1 MKKSLLLYG
10 SVFSILINIFQIVNA
25 SNILKRS
32 EEVSTISKKELK
44 KAKDSIATLLEN
56 DTFSLAN
63 NENAQVYYFEY
74 DLKALQNKVKDDLNA
89 FNADKKG
96 NKYVSYDQIGDN
108 PFLINNI
115 KILNHRWIIANFSD
129 GKVWGEVLIK
139 YFHNVDKPTEFETVE
154 TLIYQET
161 LK

>member
-1 MKKSLLLYG
+1 MKRNLLFYG
-10 SVFSILINIFQIVNA
+10 LVFSVLINIFQMVN
-25 SNILKRS
+25 SSRILKRS

-44 KAKDSIATLLEN
+44 KAQDSIVKLL
-56 DTFSLAN
+56 DDDKFSLDH
-63 NENAQVYYFEY
+63 NEYAQEYYFDHNLN
-74 DLKALQNKVKDDLNA
+74 DLKAKIKEDLMA
-89 FNADKKG
+89 FNADKRG

-108 PFLINNI
+108 PFLINSV

-129 GKVWGEVLIK
+129 GKAWGEVLIK
-139 YFHNVDKPTEFETVE
+139 YFVNEDKSTDFETVE

>member
-1 MKKSLLLYG
+1 MKKNLLLYG
-10 SVFSILINIFQIVNA
+10 LVFSVLINIFQMVN
-25 SNILKRS
+25 SSSILKRS

-44 KAKDSIATLLEN
+44 KAKDSIVKLVEN
-56 DTFSLAN
+56 DRFSLDN
-63 NENAQVYYFEY
+63 NEYAQEYYFEHN
-74 DLKALQNKVKDDLNA
+74 LKALQTKVKEDLMA

-96 NKYVSYDQIGDN
+96 NKYVSYEQIGEN
-108 PFLINNI
+108 PFLINSV

-139 YFHNVDKPTEFETVE
+139 YFHNTDKPTEFETVE

-161 LK
+161 LN

>member
-1 MKKSLLLYG
+1 MKRNLLFYG
-10 SVFSILINIFQIVNA
+10 LVFSVLINIFQMVN
-25 SNILKRS
+25 SSRILKRS

-44 KAKDSIATLLEN
+44 KAQDSIVKLL
-56 DTFSLAN
+56 DDDKFSLDH
-63 NENAQVYYFEY
+63 NEYAQEYYFDHNLN
-74 DLKALQNKVKDDLNA
+74 DLKTKIKEDLMA
-89 FNADKKG
+89 FNADKRG

-108 PFLINNI
+108 PFLINSV

-129 GKVWGEVLIK
+129 GKAWGEVLIK
-139 YFHNVDKPTEFETVE
+139 YFVNEDKSTDFETVE

>member
-1 MKKSLLLYG
+1 MKRNLLFYG
-10 SVFSILINIFQIVNA
+10 LVFSVLINIFQMVN
-25 SNILKRS
+25 SSRILKRS

-44 KAKDSIATLLEN
+44 KAQDSIAKLL
-56 DTFSLAN
+56 DDDKFSLDH
-63 NENAQVYYFEY
+63 NEYAQEYYFDHNLN
-74 DLKALQNKVKDDLNA
+74 DLKAKIKEDLMA
-89 FNADKKG
+89 FNADKRG

-108 PFLINNI
+108 PFLINSV

-129 GKVWGEVLIK
+129 GKAWGEVLIK
-139 YFHNVDKPTEFETVE
+139 YFVNEDKSTDFETVE

>member
-10 SVFSILINIFQIVNA
+10 LVFSVLINIFQMVN
-25 SNILKRS
+25 SSSILKRS

-44 KAKDSIATLLEN
+44 KAKDSIVKLVEN
-56 DTFSLAN
+56 DRFSLDN
-63 NENAQVYYFEY
+63 NEYAQEYYFEHN
-74 DLKALQNKVKDDLNA
+74 LKALQTKVKEDLMA

-96 NKYVSYDQIGDN
+96 NKYVSYEQIGEN
-108 PFLINNI
+108 PFLINSV
-115 KILNHRWIIANFSD
+115 KILNHRWIIANLSD

-139 YFHNVDKPTEFETVE
+139 YFHNTDKPTDFETVE

-161 LK
+161 LN

>member
-1 MKKSLLLYG
+1 MKRSLLLYG
-10 SVFSILINIFQIVNA
+10 IVFSVLINIFQFVNS

-44 KAKDSIATLLEN
+44 KAKDSIVKLVEN
-56 DTFSLAN
+56 DRFSLDN
-63 NENAQVYYFEY
+63 NEYAQEYYFEHN
-74 DLKALQNKVKDDLNA
+74 LKALQTKVKEDLMA

-96 NKYVSYDQIGDN
+96 NKYVSYEQIGEN
-108 PFLINNI
+108 PFLINSV

-139 YFHNVDKPTEFETVE
+139 YFHNTDKPTDFETVE

-161 LK
+161 LN

>member
-1 MKKSLLLYG
+1 MKKNLLLYG
-10 SVFSILINIFQIVNA
+10 LVFSVLINIFQMVNS

-44 KAKDSIATLLEN
+44 KAKDSIVKLVEN
-56 DTFSLAN
+56 DRFSLDN
-63 NENAQVYYFEY
+63 NEYAQEYYFEHN
-74 DLKALQNKVKDDLNA
+74 LKALQTKVKEDLMA

-96 NKYVSYDQIGDN
+96 NKYVSYEQIGEN
-108 PFLINNI
+108 PFLINSV

-139 YFHNVDKPTEFETVE
+139 YFHNTDKPTDFETVE

-161 LK
+161 LN

>member
-1 MKKSLLLYG
+1 MKKNLLLYG
-10 SVFSILINIFQIVNA
+10 LVFSVLINIFQMVNS

-44 KAKDSIATLLEN
+44 KAKDSIVKLVEN
-56 DTFSLAN
+56 DRFSLDN
-63 NENAQVYYFEY
+63 NEYAQEYYFEHN
-74 DLKALQNKVKDDLNA
+74 LKALQTKVNEDLMA
-89 FNADKKG
+89 FNADKRG
-96 NKYVSYDQIGDN
+96 NKYVSYEQIGEN
-108 PFLINNI
+108 PFLINSV

-139 YFHNVDKPTEFETVE
+139 YFHNTDKPTDFETVE

-161 LK
+161 LN

>member
-10 SVFSILINIFQIVNA
+10 LVFSVLINIFQIVNA

-63 NENAQVYYFEY
+63 NENAQEYYFEY
-74 DLKALQNKVKDDLNA
+74 DLKALQAKVKDDLNA

-96 NKYVSYDQIGDN
+96 NKYVSYDQIGDH

-139 YFHNVDKPTEFETVE
+139 YFHNVDKPTDFETVE

>member
-10 SVFSILINIFQIVNA
+10 LVFSILINIFQIVNA

-44 KAKDSIATLLEN
+44 KAKDSIATLLDN
-56 DTFSLAN
+56 DNFSLTN
-63 NENAQVYYFEY
+63 NENAQDYYFEY
-74 DLKALQNKVKDDLNA
+74 DVKALQNKVKEDLTA

-96 NKYVSYDQIGDN
+96 NKYVSYDQIGEN

-139 YFHNVDKPTEFETVE
+139 YFHNANKPTEFETVE

>member
-1 MKKSLLLYG
+1 MKNSLLLYG
-10 SVFSILINIFQIVNA
+10 LVFSILINIFQMVNS

-44 KAKDSIATLLEN
+44 KAKDSIVKLVEN
-56 DTFSLAN
+56 DKFSLDN
-63 NENAQVYYFEY
+63 NDYAQEYYFEH
-74 DLKALQNKVKDDLNA
+74 DLKKLKAKVKEDLMA
-89 FNADKKG
+89 FNSDKRG

-108 PFLINNI
+108 PFLINSV

-139 YFHNVDKPTEFETVE
+139 YFHNTDKPTDFETVE

-161 LK
+161 LN

>member
-1 MKKSLLLYG
+1 MKRNLLLYG
-10 SVFSILINIFQIVNA
+10 LVFSVLINIFQMVNS

-44 KAKDSIATLLEN
+44 KAKDSIVKLIEK
-56 DTFSLAN
+56 DKFSLDN
-63 NENAQVYYFEY
+63 NEYAQEYYFEHN
-74 DLKALQNKVKDDLNA
+74 LKALQTKVIEDLMA
-89 FNADKKG
+89 FNADKRG
-96 NKYVSYDQIGDN
+96 NKYVSYEQIGEN
-108 PFLINNI
+108 PFLINSV

-139 YFHNVDKPTEFETVE
+139 YFHNTDKPTDFETVE

-161 LK
+161 LN

>member
-10 SVFSILINIFQIVNA
+10 LVFSILINIFLIVNA

-44 KAKDSIATLLEN
+44 KAKDSIATLLDN
-56 DTFSLAN
+56 DNFSLTN
-63 NENAQVYYFEY
+63 NENAQDYYFEY
-74 DLKALQNKVKDDLNA
+74 DVKALQNKVKEDLTA

-96 NKYVSYDQIGDN
+96 NKYVSYDQIGEN

-139 YFHNVDKPTEFETVE
+139 YFHNTDKPTDFETVE

>member
-10 SVFSILINIFQIVNA
+10 LVFSVLINIFQMVN
-25 SNILKRS
+25 SSSILKRS

-44 KAKDSIATLLEN
+44 KAKDSIVKLVEN
-56 DTFSLAN
+56 DKFSLDN
-63 NENAQVYYFEY
+63 NEYAQEYYFEHN
-74 DLKALQNKVKDDLNA
+74 LKALQTKVKEDLMA

-96 NKYVSYDQIGDN
+96 NKYVSYEQIGEN
-108 PFLINNI
+108 PFLINSV

-139 YFHNVDKPTEFETVE
+139 YFHNTDKPTDFETVE

-161 LK
+161 LN

>member
-10 SVFSILINIFQIVNA
+10 LVFSVLINIFQMVNS

-44 KAKDSIATLLEN
+44 KAKDSIVKLLEN
-56 DTFSLAN
+56 DRFSLDN
-63 NENAQVYYFEY
+63 NEYAQEYYFEHN
-74 DLKALQNKVKDDLNA
+74 LKALQTKVKEDLMA

-96 NKYVSYDQIGDN
+96 NKYVSYEQIGEN
-108 PFLINNI
+108 PFLINSV

-139 YFHNVDKPTEFETVE
+139 YFHNTDKPTDFETVE

-161 LK
+161 LN

>member
-1 MKKSLLLYG
+1 MKRNLLLYG
-10 SVFSILINIFQIVNA
+10 LVFSVLINIFQMVNS

-44 KAKDSIATLLEN
+44 KAKDSIVKLIEK
-56 DTFSLAN
+56 DKFSLDN
-63 NENAQVYYFEY
+63 NEYAQEYYFEHN
-74 DLKALQNKVKDDLNA
+74 LKALQTKVIEDLMA
-89 FNADKKG
+89 FNADKRG
-96 NKYVSYDQIGDN
+96 NKYVSYEQIGEN
-108 PFLINNI
+108 PFLINSV

-139 YFHNVDKPTEFETVE
+139 YFHNADKPTEFETVE

-161 LK
+161 LN